1 MAMPEC
7 RLLADFVNSQL
18 STLAVTGKI
27 PPSFN
32 ARLRRVWASA
42 APGHKLTFP
51 VTFAFR
57 PDRFGYFEG
66 KNLVIEWRSAGGEFE
81 RLFPAPDG
89 PRSLEMF

>member
-1 MAMPEC
+1 VCNEERGSA
-7 RLLADFVNSQL
+7 
-18 STLAVTGKI
+18 I
-27 PPSFN
+27 PQHPVSAIRHSVP
-32 ARLRRVWASA
+32 AR